1 MAVAD
6 AVSIYFVN
14 TYSLNPP
21 LSIAAGMKHIHT
33 MRDFRYFI
41 CKMFLLFLLLVRYLS
56 SEYLCCRAARK
67 IVPYREYSSWYG
79 SHRKHSEM
87 GGCK

>member
-6 AVSIYFVN
+6 AVFRYLINIY
-14 TYSLNPP
+14 YLNPP

-41 CKMFLLFLLLVRYLS
+41 CIMFLLFLLLVRYLFP
-56 SEYLCCRAARK
+56 EYLCCYAA
-67 IVPYREYSSWYG
+67 
-79 SHRKHSEM
+79 
-87 GGCK
+87 